1 MKTLRWIVLG
11 VVVLGVISILGMT
24 MKQKQDAK
32 EAETRI
38 QELWK
43 KVDEAQKNGLPQTAI
58 GHLKDIHSLA
68 LQIKD
73 NVQTLKAVILKV
85 TLEAMIEGN
94 KPAARILRLK
104 EEMAK
109 SPEDLQPMM
118 KLIMAR
124 WYWHYFE
131 RNRWRFLNRE
141 ETAGLDEK
149 DFTTWDLPRLYREID
164 SLYREVLKEERAL
177 RGIPVEKFQDFLVKG
192 DQPAL
197 RPTVFDFAAWEA
209 LEFYTSAEQA
219 AAKPEDAFEVQA
231 DSGAFA
237 PAREFLLFRP
247 ETTDIESPLLQA
259 LKIYQSLL
267 GFHIRDSRPEAF
279 LDIDLARLRWVRN
292 VAVGEGQSDLYITRL
307 KVLAQGYPASEL
319 SSQAFYLWAQ
329 ELYDQG
335 YSAAAFEVAT
345 RGQKAFPQAM
355 GGRNCE
361 ALLAR
366 IQAKEFDLK
375 AESVAMPGR
384 PSKMVLGYRNIE
396 RIYFRLVAEDYRAL
410 LQDKQASTFFGY
422 SEDAI
427 RAAMKKAPA
436 AEWTVEL
443 KPTADF
449 KRAEALVSLPV
460 LKPGYFLVLASL
472 KKDFSF
478 AANKVQAASFWVS
491 RLGLVLSSS
500 DRRQVSGYVVRNEG
514 GEPVP
519 AAEVALYE
527 WDYRKRLFNQPVRT
541 NTDEFGFFRLGAT
554 DFYTNRLMLVTDK
567 KGEAV
572 ADTQIPYRY
581 AGQKER
587 DTRTVFFTDR
597 SLYRPGQMIHF
608 KGICLSV
615 DQETNS
621 YQVLPKRRVAV
632 TLLDVN
638 NEKVASLNLIAN
650 DYGSLSGTFTAPAD
664 RLTGK
669 MKIECS
675 NPEGSTT
682 VRVEEYKRPKF
693 QVKIDTPDKEFRLG
707 QEAEL
712 MGEATAYTGAPV
724 DEALVRFR
732 VVREVNLPYW
742 WYWWFG
748 RGKWAESQE
757 IAHGTTRTDKAGK
770 FTVRFLARPDLS
782 VPKESQPSFTYT
794 VSADVTDSA
803 GETRSAECRL
813 RLGTV
818 SLEAAL
824 KADDWLEQGKPVVL
838 TVTTATLNGKP
849 AAASGTVEILA
860 LRGPDKPVPE
870 DLIGEVSILESEGR
884 RGGQAGF
891 SATSNWR
898 KWPEGKLAAKK
909 DFETSASDQPACVLH
924 FDLKAGAYKARLR
937 TKDKFGAPVEA
948 LQFFVVFDPGR
959 RDFNIPVPFF
969 AAAKSSRVEVGQTF
983 EMLWATGY
991 ERGPL
996 LLEVFRDNKKLQRF
1010 WTPAGQTQG
1019 LLRIPVE
1026 ASHKGGFVVIASLV
1040 KENRQYQNTTR
1051 VIVPW
1056 SDKLLKLEWLSFR
1069 SKLLPGQ
1076 KETWTLKI
1084 KGPNALPAAAE
1095 MVASLYDASLDQF
1108 YHHDFPG
1115 LLGIF
1120 SQDRTYIDSHYVNRS
1135 KSFSSYG
1142 RDLNRFPS
1150 ISEGVYVRFPE
1161 EVWRDFYGYEFL
1173 EKRMAGGV
1181 AEMAPVPS
1189 APAAQATLAEEIT
1202 VDAASR
1208 AVDLKKKDGEKAS
1221 ETAGPDLSQVAARKN
1236 LNESAFFFPHLLA
1249 DKDGTVFLE
1258 FTMPEALTEWRFLGL
1273 AHTRELA
1280 SGQLEATAVTQKDL
1294 MVQPNPPRFL
1304 REGDLLEFTV
1314 KVTNMT
1320 EAEVRGAVQL
1330 NFSDPV
1336 SEKPRDAELENKD
1349 VKKPF
1354 TIPGKQ
1360 SRSFSWRIQVPDGLE
1375 TVAYKAVGA
1384 TDKHSDGEEGWLPVL
1399 SRRIFIQ
1406 EAIPLWISGQ
1416 GRKSFTFVKLAKSAG
1431 SPTLKHQGLTVQ
1443 MTSNPAWYAVQ
1454 ALPFLM
1460 EFPYECSEQVF
1471 NRLYANSLAQHIAN
1485 SDPKIRRVFDQ
1496 WKGTEALKS
1505 NLEKNQE
1512 LKSVL
1517 LQETPWVLE
1526 AQAESQAK
1534 QRVGLLFDENRM
1546 SAELKSAMAKLEQMQ
1561 DEEGAWPWFPGG
1573 RPNSYITLYI
1583 VTGFGRLKHLGL
1595 TSLSQELALKALDHL
1610 DGWVVE
1616 SYKEIVKDKRLNE
1629 NNLSTTVALYL
1640 YGRSFFLKEQPIPA
1654 QARQAVNYFLDQAK
1668 THWLKLAY
1676 RQSQG
1681 HLALA
1686 LNRFGFPAEA
1696 QKIMRSIK
1704 ERSQVDEEMGRFWS
1718 EQEFSWWWY
1727 LAPIE
1732 TQALMIEAFD
1742 EVMNDQPAV
1751 EECKVWLLKQ
1761 KQTRDWKTTK
1771 ATADAVYG
1779 LLLRGEDLLAGQELV
1794 EVTLGGVKVEPERAE
1809 AGTGYYEK
1817 TFGPQDIKPAMGD
1830 ITLVKKDKGI
1840 AWGGV
1845 HWRYLEDIA
1854 AVTPHAQNPL
1864 KLKKALFVKRQTKK
1878 GPVIEP
1884 VGRPLEVGD
1893 TVTVRIE
1900 LRSDRDMEYVHLK
1913 DHRGSGLEPV
1923 NVLSHYK
1930 YQDGLWY
1937 YESTKDTATHFFIDF
1952 LPKGTYVFEYP
1963 LKVVHRGAYQNGLAF
1978 IECMYA
1984 PEFNSHSESY
1994 KLEVK

>member
-1 MKTLRWIVLG
+1 MKTLRWMVLG
-11 VVVLGVISILGMT
+11 VVVLGVISILGVT
-24 MKQKQDAK
+24 MKQKQGTK
-32 EAETRI
+32 EAEIRI

-43 KVDEAQKNGLPQTAI
+43 KVDEAQKNGLPQTAV
-58 GHLKDIHSLA
+58 GHLKEIQSLA

-73 NVQTLKAVILKV
+73 NVQTLKAVVLKV

-104 EEMAK
+104 EEIDK
-109 SPEDLQPMM
+109 SPEDLRPMM

-124 WYWHYFE
+124 WYWHYFQ
-131 RNRWRFLNRE
+131 RNKWRFMDRT

-164 SLYREVLKEERAL
+164 SLYRDVLKEEKAL
-177 RGIPVEKFQDFLVKG
+177 QGLPVEKFQDFLVEG

-197 RPTVFDFAAWEA
+197 RPTVYDFAAWEA

-231 DSGAFA
+231 DSAAFA
-237 PAREFLLFRP
+237 PAKEFLLFRP
-247 ETTDIESPLLQA
+247 ETTDTESPKLQA
-259 LKIYQSLL
+259 LKVTQGLL
-267 GFHIRDSRPEAF
+267 SFHIRDSRPDGF
-279 LDIDLARLRWVRN
+279 LDVDLARLRWVRN
-292 VAVGEGQSDLYITRL
+292 VAVGEGQSGLYIARL
-307 KVLAQGYPASEL
+307 KELAQGYPRSEL

-329 ELYDQG
+329 ELQDQG
-335 YSAAAFEVAT
+335 DSAAAFEVVN
-345 RGQKAFPQAM
+345 RGQKAFPQAL

-366 IQAKEFDLK
+366 ILAKEFDLK
-375 AESVAMPGR
+375 AESVVMPGR
-384 PSKMVLGYRNIE
+384 SSKLAVSYRNID
-396 RIYFRLVAEDYRAL
+396 RLHFRLIPENYAAL
-410 LQDKQASTFFGY
+410 LQDKQALSLFGLSQEY
-422 SEDAI
+422 VETSL
-427 RAAMKKAPA
+427 KKKPA
-436 AEWTVEL
+436 AEWTVDL
-443 KPTADF
+443 KPTADY
-449 KRAEALVSLPV
+449 KTAEALAPLPA
-460 LKPGYFLVLASL
+460 LKSGYYLVVASL

-478 AANKVQAASFWVS
+478 ASNKVQAASFWVS
-491 RLGLVLSSS
+491 GLGLILSSS
-500 DRRQVSGYVVRNEG
+500 DRSQVSGIVVRNEG
-514 GEPVP
+514 GQPVP
-519 AAEVALYE
+519 GAEVALYE
-527 WDYRKRLFNQPVRT
+527 WDYRKSIFKQPART
-541 NTDEFGFFRLGAT
+541 NTDELGFFSLGRG
-554 DFYTNRLMLVTDK
+554 DFYTNRLILATDK
-567 KGEAV
+567 NGESV
-572 ADTQIPYRY
+572 ADDRIPYGYRSE
-581 AGQKER
+581 KER
-587 DTRTVFFTDR
+587 DTRTIFFTDR

-615 DQETNS
+615 DQGTNN
-621 YQVLPKRRVAV
+621 YQVLSKRRVTV

-638 NEKVASLNLIAN
+638 DEKISSLNLVTN
-650 DYGSLSGTFTAPAD
+650 EFGSLSGTFAAPTD
-664 RLTGK
+664 RLTGA
-669 MKIECS
+669 MSLECS
-675 NPEGSTT
+675 NPEGSAT

-707 QEAEL
+707 QEAEVN
-712 MGEATAYTGAPV
+712 GEATAYTGAPV
-724 DEALVRFR
+724 DQALVRFR
-732 VVREVNLPYW
+732 VVREVNLPSW

-748 RGKWAESQE
+748 PGKWSESQE
-757 IAHGTTRTDKAGK
+757 IAHGTTRTDTAGK

-782 VPKESQPSFTYT
+782 VPRESQPSFTYT

-803 GETRSAECRL
+803 GETRSADCRL

-838 TVTTATLNGKP
+838 SVSTATLNGKP

-860 LRGPDKPVPE
+860 LRGPDKPVPQ
-870 DLIGEVSILESEGR
+870 DLIGEVSVPENEARR
-884 RGGQAGF
+884 RGLAGF
-891 SATSNWR
+891 SATSDWR
-898 KWPEGKLAAKK
+898 KWPEGGLAAKK
-909 DFETSASDQPACVLH
+909 DFETTASGQPACLLA
-924 FDLKAGAYKARLR
+924 FDLKPGAYKARLR

-948 LQFFVVFDPGR
+948 LQFFVVLDPSR
-959 RDFNIPVPFF
+959 RKFGIPVPFF
-969 AAAKSSRVEVGQTF
+969 TAKKSIRVEVGQTF

-996 LLEVFRDNKKLQRF
+996 LLEVFRDNRRLQLF
-1010 WTPAGQTQG
+1010 WTPAEQTQG
-1019 LLRIPVE
+1019 LLRVPVE
-1026 ASHKGGFVVIASLV
+1026 TAHKGGFTVIVSQV
-1040 KENRQYQNTTR
+1040 KDNRLYREETR

-1056 SDKLLKLEWLSFR
+1056 SDKLLKLEWLTFR

-1076 KETWTLKI
+1076 KETWTLKVS
-1084 KGPNALPAAAE
+1084 GPGALPAAAE
-1095 MVASLYDASLDQF
+1095 MAASLYDASLDQF
-1108 YHHDFPG
+1108 YSHSFPG

-1120 SQDRTYIDSHYVNRS
+1120 SADQTYINSQFVNRS
-1135 KSFSSYG
+1135 QSFSSYG

-1173 EKRMAGGV
+1173 EKRMAGV
-1181 AEMAPVPS
+1181 AEMGPPPP
-1189 APAAQATLAEEIT
+1189 APAAQATLAEE
-1202 VDAASR
+1202 VAVASP
-1208 AVDLKKKDGEKAS
+1208 AIEPKKADGEKPSKPA
-1221 ETAGPDLSQVAARKN
+1221 EPDLSKVTARKN
-1236 LNESAFFFPHLLA
+1236 LNETAFFFPHLLA
-1249 DKDGTVFLE
+1249 DKDGTVSLE
-1258 FTMPEALTEWRFLGL
+1258 FTMPEALTQWKFLGL

-1330 NFSDPV
+1330 NFRDPV
-1336 SEKPRDAELENKD
+1336 SEKPRDAELENKE
-1349 VKKPF
+1349 VKKAF

-1416 GRKSFTFVKLAKSAG
+1416 GRKSFTFTKLAKSAG

-1561 DEEGAWPWFPGG
+1561 DEDGAWPWFPGG

-1595 TSLSQELALKALDHL
+1595 ASLSQELALKALDHL

-1629 NNLSTTVALYL
+1629 NNLSTTAALYL
-1640 YGRSFFLKEQPIPA
+1640 YGRSFFLKEQPIPDE
-1654 QARQAVNYFLDQAK
+1654 ARQAVNYFLDQAK
-1668 THWLKLAY
+1668 TYWLKLAY

-1751 EECKVWLLKQ
+1751 EECKIWLLKQ

-1794 EVTLGGVKVEPERAE
+1794 EVSLGGLKVEPERAE

-1817 TFGPQDIKPAMGD
+1817 TYGPQDIKPAMGD

-1884 VGRPLEVGD
+1884 VEGPLEVGD

-1984 PEFNSHSESY
+1984 PEFNSHSESF

>member
-11 VVVLGVISILGMT
+11 VVVLGVISILGVT
-24 MKQKQDAK
+24 MKQKQDTK
-32 EAETRI
+32 EVETRI
-38 QELWK
+38 LELWK

-58 GHLKDIHSLA
+58 GHLKDIQSLA

-73 NVQTLKAVILKV
+73 NVQALKAIVEQTV
-85 TLEAMIEGN
+85 MEASIEGN
-94 KPAARILRLK
+94 TPAQRILHFQEEIGKLPSSLK
-104 EEMAK
+104 
-109 SPEDLQPMM
+109 PML
-118 KLIMAR
+118 KLILAR
-124 WYWHYFE
+124 WYWQYFE
-131 RNRWRFLNRE
+131 RNRWRFMDRS
-141 ETAGLDEK
+141 ETAALDEK
-149 DFTTWDLPRLYREID
+149 DFTTWDLPRLYREVD
-164 SLYREVLKEERAL
+164 LLYRDVLKEDQTL
-177 RGIPVEKFQDFLVKG
+177 QGMLLEKYFEFLEVG
-192 DQPAL
+192 DKPTL

-231 DSGAFA
+231 DSAAFA
-237 PAREFLLFRP
+237 PAKEFLQFKP
-247 ETTDIESPLLQA
+247 ETTDTESPKLQA
-259 LKIYQSLL
+259 LKIYQGLL
-267 GFHIRDSRPEAF
+267 DFHHRDGRPDAY
-279 LDIDLARLRWVRN
+279 LDADLARLRWVRN
-292 VAVGEGQSDLYITRL
+292 TAVGEGQSETYIARL
-307 KVLAQGYPASEL
+307 KELAQEHSGSEL
-319 SSQAFYLWAQ
+319 SSEALYRWAQ
-329 ELYDQG
+329 ELFDKGDPAGAY
-335 YSAAAFEVAT
+335 EVAM
-345 RGQKAFPQAM
+345 RGQKAFPNAL
-355 GGRNCE
+355 GGNNCE

-366 IQAKEFDLK
+366 ILAKEFDLK
-375 AESVAMPGR
+375 AESVVMPGR
-384 PSKMVLGYRNIE
+384 ASKMVVSYRNIE
-396 RIYFRLVAEDYRAL
+396 RLHLRLVQEDFPAL
-410 LQDKQASTFFGY
+410 LKGKDGSSLFGLSDEY
-422 SEDAI
+422 VL
-427 RAAMKKAPA
+427 AALKRKPA
-436 AEWTVEL
+436 AEWAVDL
-443 KPTADF
+443 KPTTDY
-449 KRAEALVSLPV
+449 KTAEALAPLPA
-460 LKPGYFLVLASL
+460 LKPGYYLILASL

-478 AANKVQAASFWVS
+478 AANKVQADSFWVS
-491 RLGLVLSSS
+491 GLGLVLRSSG
-500 DRRQVSGYVVRNEG
+500 RNRAQGIVVRNEG
-514 GEPVP
+514 GEPVRG
-519 AAEVALYE
+519 AGLDIYE
-527 WDYRKRLFNQPVRT
+527 WDYRQKVFKPPVRAT
-541 NTDEFGFFRLGAT
+541 ADELGFFSLGYGEY
-554 DFYTNRLMLVTDK
+554 YTNRLILATDQN
-567 KGEAV
+567 GESV
-572 ADTQIPYRY
+572 SDTKIPYGYERE
-581 AGQKER
+581 KER

-608 KGICLSV
+608 KGICLSL
-615 DQETNS
+615 DQAANT
-621 YQVLPKRRVAV
+621 YQVLPKRRVTV

-638 NEKVASLNLIAN
+638 DEKVSSLDLVTNEFGSLN
-650 DYGSLSGTFTAPAD
+650 GTFTAPTD
-664 RLTGK
+664 RLTGE
-669 MKIECS
+669 MTIECS
-675 NPEGSTT
+675 NPDGSTT
-682 VRVEEYKRPKF
+682 IRVEEYKRPKF
-693 QVKIDTPDKEFRLG
+693 QVKVDVPEKEFRLG
-707 QEAEL
+707 EEAEVAGTA
-712 MGEATAYTGAPV
+712 MAYTGAPV
-724 DEALVRFR
+724 DDAAVRFR

-742 WYWWFG
+742 WYWFFG
-748 RGKWAESQE
+748 SGKWGESQE
-757 IAHGTTRTDKAGK
+757 IAHGTTRTDTAGK
-770 FTVRFLARPDLS
+770 FIVRFLARPDLS
-782 VPKESQPSFTYT
+782 VPKESQPIFTFT
-794 VSADVTDSA
+794 VSADVTDSS
-803 GETRSAECRL
+803 GETRSGECRL

-818 SLEAAL
+818 SLEAVL
-824 KADDWLEQGKPVVL
+824 KAQDWQEQGKPAAF
-838 TVTTATLNGKP
+838 TVTASTLNGKP
-849 AAASGTVEILA
+849 AAAAGTVEIFSLK
-860 LRGPDKPVPE
+860 GPEKPVPQE
-870 DLIGEVSILESEGR
+870 LFGEVSVVENEAR
-884 RGGQAGF
+884 RKGQVGF
-891 SATSNWR
+891 AATSDWR
-898 KWPEGKLAAKK
+898 KWPEGALAAKK
-909 DFETSASDQPACVLH
+909 DFATSASGQPACILK
-924 FDLKAGAYKARLR
+924 FDLKSGAYKARLK
-937 TKDKFGAPVEA
+937 TKDKFGATVEA
-948 LQFFVVFDPGR
+948 LSYFVVLDPGSQ
-959 RDFNIPVPFF
+959 DFNVRVPFF
-969 AAAKSSRVEVGQTF
+969 TAQKSAQVEVGQTF
-983 EMLWATGY
+983 ELLWATGY
-991 ERGPL
+991 EKGPL
-996 LLEVFRDNKKLQRF
+996 LLEVLRDNKKLQRF

-1019 LLRIPVE
+1019 VLRVPVE
-1026 ASHKGGFVVIASLV
+1026 ASLKGGFTVVASLV
-1040 KENRQYQNTTR
+1040 KENRMYR
-1051 VIVPW
+1051 EEKRISVPW
-1056 SDKLLKLEWLSFR
+1056 TDKMLKLEWLTFR

-1084 KGPNALPAAAE
+1084 TGPGALPAAAE
-1095 MVASLYDASLDQF
+1095 MVASLYDASLEQF
-1108 YHHDFPG
+1108 YTHSFPG

-1120 SQDRTYIDSHYVNRS
+1120 SGDQTSISAHFVNRELS
-1135 KSFSSYG
+1135 LSSFG

-1150 ISEGVYVRFPE
+1150 VSGGVYTRFPE

-1173 EKRMAGGV
+1173 MTKAAMLPEA
-1181 AEMAPVPS
+1181 APPP
-1189 APAAQATLAEEIT
+1189 APAADMAIAESVE
-1202 VDAASR
+1202 VRAAGPAKEKR
-1208 AVDLKKKDGEKAS
+1208 ADGEKPGGA
-1221 ETAGPDLSQVAARKN
+1221 EVDLSKVAARKN
-1236 LNESAFFFPHLLA
+1236 LNETAFFFPHLLA
-1249 DKDGTVFLE
+1249 DKDGTVALE
-1258 FTMPEALTEWRFLGL
+1258 FTMPEALTEWKFLGL

-1280 SGQLEATAVTQKDL
+1280 SGSLEGTSVTQKDL

-1330 NFSDPV
+1330 NFRDPV

-1349 VKKPF
+1349 VKKAF
-1354 TIPGKQ
+1354 AIPGKQ

-1416 GRKSFTFVKLAKSAG
+1416 GRKSFTFAKLAKSAE
-1431 SPTLKHQGLTVQ
+1431 SKTLKHQGLTVQ

-1517 LQETPWVLE
+1517 LQETPWVIE

-1546 SAELKSAMAKLEQMQ
+1546 SAELKSAIAKLEQMQ
-1561 DEEGAWPWFPGG
+1561 DKDGAWPWFPGG

-1595 TSLSQELALKALDHL
+1595 ASLSQEMALKALDHL
-1610 DGWVVE
+1610 DGWAVE
-1616 SYKEIVKDKRLNE
+1616 SYEEIVKDKRLKE
-1629 NNLSTTVALYL
+1629 NNLSTTAALYL
-1640 YGRSFFLKEQPIPA
+1640 YGRSFFLKERPIPDE
-1654 QARQAVNYFLDQAK
+1654 ARQAVNYFLDQAK

-1751 EECKVWLLKQ
+1751 EECKIWLLKQ

-1779 LLLRGEDLLAGQELV
+1779 LLLRGEGLLAGQELV

-1817 TFGPQDIKPAMGD
+1817 TYGPQDIKPAMGN

-1884 VGRPLEVGD
+1884 VEGPLEVGD

-1984 PEFNSHSESY
+1984 PEFNSHSESF

>member
-1 MKTLRWIVLG
+1 MKALRWIVLG
-11 VVVLGVISILGMT
+11 IVVLGTISILGVA
-24 MKQKQDAK
+24 MKQKQDTK
-32 EAETRI
+32 EAVARI

-43 KVDEAQKNGLPQTAI
+43 NVDEAQKNGLPQTAI
-58 GHLKDIHSLA
+58 GHLKEIQSLA
-68 LQIKD
+68 LRIKD
-73 NVQTLKAVILKV
+73 NVQTLKAVVLKV

-94 KPAARILRLK
+94 KPASRILRFK
-104 EEMAK
+104 EETEGL
-109 SPEDLQPMM
+109 PEDLKPMM

-124 WYWHYFE
+124 WYWQYFQ
-131 RNRWRFLNRE
+131 RNRWRFMNRE

-164 SLYREVLKEERAL
+164 SLYREVLQEEKIL
-177 RGIPVEKFQDFLVKG
+177 RGIPVEKFHDFLIKG

-231 DSGAFA
+231 DSPAFT

-247 ETTDIESPLLQA
+247 ETTDVESPLLQA

-279 LDIDLARLRWVRN
+279 LDVDLARLRWVRN
-292 VAVGEGQSDLYITRL
+292 VAVGEGQSDLYIARL
-307 KVLAQGYPASEL
+307 KELAQGYPASEL
-319 SSQAFYLWAQ
+319 SSQALYLWAQ

-335 YSAAAFEVAT
+335 DSAAAFEIAT
-345 RGQKAFPQAM
+345 RGHKAFPRAM
-355 GGRNCE
+355 GGKNCK

-366 IQAKEFDLK
+366 IQAEEFDLK
-375 AESVAMPGR
+375 AESVVMLGR
-384 PSKMVLGYRNIE
+384 PSKMILGYRNIE
-396 RIYFRLVAEDYRAL
+396 RIYFRLVPEDYQAL
-410 LQDKQASTFFGY
+410 LQEKQASTFFGY
-422 SEDAI
+422 SEEAI
-427 RAAMKKAPA
+427 RAAVKRAPV
-436 AEWTVEL
+436 AEWTVDL

-449 KRAEALVSLPV
+449 KRAKVLVSLPD

-491 RLGLVLSSS
+491 SLGLVLRSSGS
-500 DRRQVSGYVVRNEG
+500 RQVWGYIVRNEG

-519 AAEVALYE
+519 DAEVALYE
-527 WDYRKRLFNQPVRT
+527 WDYRKRLFKQPART
-541 NTDEFGFFRLGAT
+541 NTDTFGFFSLGSS

-572 ADTQIPYRY
+572 ADTRIPYRQ
-581 AGQKER
+581 ASEPER
-587 DTRTVFFTDR
+587 NTRTVFFTDR

-615 DQETNS
+615 DQERNS
-621 YQVLPKRRVAV
+621 YEVLAKRRVTV
-632 TLLDVN
+632 TLLDAN
-638 NEKVASLNLIAN
+638 DEKVASLNLITN
-650 DYGSLSGTFTAPAD
+650 EFGSLSGTFTAPID
-664 RLTGK
+664 RLTGRMTIK
-669 MKIECS
+669 CS
-675 NPEGSTT
+675 NPRGSAT

-693 QVKIDTPDKEFRLG
+693 QVKIEVPDKEFRLG
-707 QEAEL
+707 QEAEAN
-712 MGEATAYTGAPV
+712 GEATAYTGAPV

-732 VVREVNLPYW
+732 VVREANLPYW
-742 WYWWFG
+742 YFWLYGPGMWS
-748 RGKWAESQE
+748 ESQE
-757 IAHGTTRTDKAGK
+757 IAHGTMRTDTSGK
-770 FTVRFLARPDLS
+770 FVIRFPAKPDPS
-782 VPKESQPSFTYT
+782 VPKKFQPSFTYT

-818 SLEAAL
+818 SLEARL
-824 KADDWLEQGKPVVL
+824 KLDDWQEKGKAVAL
-838 TVTTATLNGKP
+838 TVTTTTLNGQP
-849 AAASGTVEILA
+849 VAAAGTVEIHSLK
-860 LRGPDKPVPE
+860 GPDKPVPQ
-870 DLIGEVSILESEGR
+870 DLIGEVSVMEDEAR
-884 RGGQAGF
+884 RRDQKGF
-891 SATSNWR
+891 AATSDWL
-898 KWPEGKLAAKK
+898 KWPEGELAARK
-909 DFETSASDQPACVLH
+909 DFETRASGQPACVLR
-924 FDLKAGAYKARLR
+924 FDLKAGAYKARMR
-937 TKDKFGAPVEA
+937 TKDRFGAPVEA
-948 LQFFVVFDPGR
+948 LQFFIVFDPGR
-959 RDFNIPVPFF
+959 SDFNIPVPFF
-969 AAAKSSRVEVGQTF
+969 TAAKSSRVEVGQTF

-991 ERGPL
+991 GRGPL
-996 LLEVFRDNKKLQRF
+996 LLEVFRDNRRLQRF
-1010 WTPAGQTQG
+1010 WTPAEQTQG
-1019 LLRIPVE
+1019 VLRIPVE
-1026 ASHKGGFVVIASLV
+1026 TVHKGGFTVIVSQVKDNRLYRDEAHVV
-1040 KENRQYQNTTR
+1040 
-1051 VIVPW
+1051 VPW
-1056 SDKLLKLEWLSFR
+1056 SDKMLKLEWQSFR

-1108 YHHDFPG
+1108 YRHDFPG
-1115 LLGIF
+1115 LMGIF
-1120 SQDRTYIDSHYVNRS
+1120 SEDQTYMESQYINRS
-1135 KSFSSYG
+1135 KSLSSYG
-1142 RDLNRFPS
+1142 RDLNKFPP
-1150 ISEGVYVRFPE
+1150 ITERDYIRFPE

-1173 EKRMAGGV
+1173 EKRMSGGV
-1181 AEMAPVPS
+1181 AELAAPPP
-1189 APAAQATLAEEIT
+1189 PAAQATFAEEIAVT
-1202 VDAASR
+1202 AASPT
-1208 AVDLKKKDGEKAS
+1208 VDLKKKDGEKPAAA
-1221 ETAGPDLSQVAARKN
+1221 EPDLSKVAARKN
-1236 LNESAFFFPHLLA
+1236 LNETAFFFPHLLA
-1249 DKDGTVFLE
+1249 DKEGTVFLE

-1280 SGQLEATAVTQKDL
+1280 SGSLEGTTVTQKDL

-1336 SEKPRDAELENKD
+1336 SERPRDAELENKD
-1349 VKKPF
+1349 VKKSF

-1360 SRSFSWRIQVPDGLE
+1360 SRSFSWKIQVPDGLE

-1384 TDKHSDGEEGWLPVL
+1384 TDKHSDGEEGWLAVL
-1399 SRRIFIQ
+1399 SRSIFVQ

-1416 GRKSFTFVKLAKSAG
+1416 GRKNFTFTKLVKSGDSK
-1431 SPTLKHQGLTVQ
+1431 TLRHQGLTVQ

-1471 NRLYANSLAQHIAN
+1471 NRLYANGLAQHIAN

-1517 LQETPWVLE
+1517 LQETPWVFE
-1526 AQAESQAK
+1526 AQAETQAK
-1534 QRVGLLFDENRM
+1534 QRVGLLFDQNRM

-1561 DEEGAWPWFPGG
+1561 DEDGAWPWFPGG

-1583 VTGFGRLKHLGL
+1583 VTGFGRLKHLGV
-1595 TSLSQELALKALDHL
+1595 TSVSQDPALAALGHL
-1610 DGWVVE
+1610 DGWIAE
-1616 SYKEIVKDKRLNE
+1616 SYEDIVKHKRLNE

-1640 YGRSFFLKEQPIPA
+1640 YGRSFFIKEQPIPDG
-1654 QARQAVNYFLDQAK
+1654 ARQAVNYFLDQAK
-1668 THWLKLAY
+1668 IHWLKLAY

-1696 QKIMRSIK
+1696 QKIMRSIE
-1704 ERSQVDEEMGRFWS
+1704 ERSQVSEEMGRFWS

-1742 EVMNDQPAV
+1742 EVMNDRPAV
-1751 EECKVWLLKQ
+1751 EECKIWLLKQ

-1779 LLLRGEDLLAGQELV
+1779 LLLRGEDLLASQELV

-1864 KLKKALFVKRQTKK
+1864 QLKKALFVRRQTKK

-1884 VGRPLEVGD
+1884 VQGPLEVGD
-1893 TVTVRIE
+1893 TVVVRIE

-1963 LKVVHRGAYQNGLAF
+1963 LKVVHRGAYQNGLAH

-1984 PEFNSHSESY
+1984 PEFNSHSESF